1 MKEVFIQYQPRA
13 ATLAVI
19 DQANTIIDEYFA
31 QGFTLTLRQLF
42 YQFVSRAL
50 LENTLRAYKNLG
62 VTVRNARDGGLIDWD
77 AIEDRTREVHTHSS
91 WDGPAKIIGSAAR
104 SYRIDLWEDQLYRP
118 EVWIE
123 KDALLGVIEGVCTEY
138 RVPFFAHRGNNSQT
152 LQHEGGKR
160 FAEHFDQGLIP
171 VVLHLA
177 DHDPNG
183 IDMTRDNRKRLALYA
198 GQEVEVR
205 RIALNMD
212 QVQRY
217 APPANFAKES
227 DSRFDGYVRA
237 FGTSECWELDALSPT
252 VIADLIRAE
261 IETLIDQPTW
271 ERSEA
276 KEADDRALLAK
287 AAANWAKVEVLLRR
301 KPRRVSP

>member
-1 MKEVFIQYQPRA
+1 
-13 ATLAVI
+13 VI